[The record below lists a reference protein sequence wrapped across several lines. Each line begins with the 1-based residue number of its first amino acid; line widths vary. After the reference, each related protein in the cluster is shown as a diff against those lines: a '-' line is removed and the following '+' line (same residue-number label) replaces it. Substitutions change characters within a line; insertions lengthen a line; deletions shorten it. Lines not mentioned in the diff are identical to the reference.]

1 MPKPQDIFQLARQ
14 EAVRVTASP
23 QVWQSFLYTAAH
35 NYHTTYLNQLLIH
48 AQRPDAAACASMEYW
63 NKQANRLVMRG
74 SKSIAVLQRRQGVAV
89 AKPVFAI
96 GDTTLLSQTSTG
108 GPWEVTDTTRPL
120 LLQGK
125 SDDWL
130 TALAQD
136 GVSNDADRARR
147 MLERNVADST
157 LQWAQPDEQMSLLQ
171 ELVTQSAVYMA
182 RLRIGLPVRDE
193 DFPAFQSVSQFDTY
207 QISLCLGGYVQ
218 AAAEPMLN
226 AIGREALR
234 LNRDSIAMPHEP
246 VHNESTPTQLNSREE
261 AVTYDV
267 HEEPRRLPDSEP
279 FPAEPAEPV
288 PEPLREAASGI
299 SGAERADALRPT
311 DVGGHATDELQS
323 NRTSRT
329 ADGGQDPARADAGH
343 PDAGPQNG
351 PAGLGADGQQPEEAG
366 GGSSPSDAVRNLTE
380 SPAQAE
386 SEQSPSAFAL
396 PEFPPTLLPQLLAAE
411 TSSRAD
417 NAEYLTY
424 YNKNPLLIDRLRF
437 VRESYKDI
445 FTELLLAD
453 DTRVGFHR
461 QDNGLLVW
469 QGAYL
474 TRSAETLLPWRA
486 VANAL
491 NDLIEQHELIAA
503 IDPKKLPQVEEQL
516 SFELPDGSPTS
527 AEDDRLEK
535 DDFLTPEKQET
546 VIRSALPVAEYNAP
560 QMDDG
565 SVITDEEINLA
576 LAAGSN
582 FENSKFRIY
591 QQFTT
596 TQGDHAAFLKKEYG
610 SGGRSW
616 DYQSGA
622 HGWVDHGPAGLKL
635 ILTNEE
641 GRFERRLLWRA
652 AAKRIAYLIE
662 MQRFLTQQELE
673 QYPAWAA
680 EQREPASAVRD
691 EPSTV
696 PESRPI
702 CAEGSVVYLE
712 DDHRFTVER
721 IWQFDVHLRDEEV
734 PLFGRA
740 ISREAFQRQLD
751 ANPRNGGMMLS
762 DQQHEALV
770 QAQTEQALSY
780 IEDYLKDEFEITEP
794 DFSDLTRIDLGYTTT
809 EDEKHVIQVY
819 ADLEHCTVTK
829 LVDDTLYAQERYG
842 SLDDLNQAVLS
853 NLDFDSLM
861 EIDLDEVE
869 EHEPQENALPTDES
883 AAQALTNYL
892 APYEPEVPTGTKAKF
907 AANLNA
913 IRTLKQIEQRGTPA
927 TEAEQDVLAGYLG
940 WGGLADA
947 FDPNKDSWRSEY
959 KQLKDLLTPE
969 EYAAAQESTLTA
981 FYTPPAVIH
990 AMYRAL
996 TRMGCVGGNVLE
1008 PSMGV
1013 GAFFGHRSGSFDTNN
1028 AKLYGVEL
1036 DSVSGRIAQQLY
1048 QKAKIQICGYEKADL
1063 PDSFFDLAI
1072 GNVPFGQY
1080 QVTDRQYDKLHFQ
1093 IHDYFLAK
1101 TVDKLRVGGIMA
1113 FITTSGTMDKK
1124 SESVRRYL
1132 AARCDLIGAVRLPNN
1147 TFTAQAGTTVTSD
1160 ILFLQKR
1167 GRVLEQ
1173 DAPWIHVG
1181 ETANGIPLNRYFI
1194 DHPEMICGEMQMVS
1208 GPYGQRPTCAPL
1220 ENGTSLEGQLD
1231 TALANLQAEY
1241 TLADDR
1247 EDAKTESDTLDADP
1261 GTRNFSYVVKAD
1273 TVYYRENS
1281 KMRAVKASTSALARI
1296 KALVPLRDTCRELIR
1311 AQLDN
1316 LPDETIA
1323 ALQAKLTAQ
1332 YDSYHDT
1339 YGLINSRGTA
1349 SAFREDSGYFLLCS
1363 LEDIDSEGHY
1373 RGKTDMFTKR
1383 TIRPAQVVGH
1393 VDTADEALVLSLTEK
1408 ARVDLAYMA
1417 QVTGKSPDEII
1428 RDLTGVIFRDPEQ
1441 DEPVYLPADEYLS
1454 GNVRQ
1459 KLAVARLAA
1468 ASDPDYQ
1475 VNVKA
1480 LEQVQP
1486 RDLDASEIAVR
1497 LGATWIPPKYIQDF
1511 LMELLEPPLSTRLSV
1526 KVLFASFTGEWNI
1539 TNKRYGNGSIKA
1551 TVTYGTNRKNAY
1563 EITEAAL
1570 NLRPVQVFDTVTDA
1584 EGNRKSVLNHAATEA
1599 AYAKQCLIKDKF
1611 EEWIFKEP
1619 QRRQALVS
1627 LYNSKFNCIR
1637 PREYDGSNLRFPGM
1651 NPEITLRPHQRNAI
1665 AHALYGNN
1673 VLLAHEVGAGKTFE
1687 MVASAMEKKRL
1698 GLCNKTL
1705 IVVPNHLT
1713 EQMASEALLL
1723 LSDLSKVEQF
1733 DQTRT
1738 GSYTLQSILDAY
1750 INKEYDNEHP
1760 KWDFSG
1766 ETQAIAKTYEVNA
1779 DEMAAYNRTLTV
1791 AGDNKNGKGDGW
1803 QPTGR
1808 ANEYQL
1814 AEIFSNDSGNIRV
1827 QGLSYGTYLVVETTT
1842 PHDLFQ
1848 AEPFLVSI
1856 DPEQDNNPLGAMA
1869 TPKDSV
1875 MKASDSYQ
1883 KFTVLDEEIEVYLKI
1898 TKLDTET
1905 GKPVLLPNT
1914 AFQIYWL
1921 DDNGNYRLENGKPKL
1936 ITMTDTVN
1944 GHLTKNVDTFYT
1956 NEEGIL
1962 TLPEKL
1968 PLGKYRIVETVGPD
1982 GFYNEWADSG
1992 NYYVDFDIST
2002 DRIYKATG
2010 DDNENGMDTLVIGED
2025 YWNDETLGKLT
2036 IRKTGETLTGKI
2048 ETNDLIDPWM
2058 TGEADSDFAYTLRP
2072 LVGAEY
2078 TITAAEDIYTQDRQ
2092 LDANGS
2098 RTLWYAEGDV
2108 VAVVTTGDGSADT
2121 AVFAPSRTKATYDFL
2136 SVIHDGTLGKVS
2148 ITLPLGSYHVE
2159 ETKPPYGY
2167 VGTTD
2172 SYDVTFS
2179 WDNQLN
2185 DVVMAK
2191 SIVKNGDS
2199 EQHFDVVRA
2208 SEASAELAE
2217 QQTLGF
2223 YNDREHARV
2232 GVYKVDAETGNY
2244 LAGAVFNLY
2253 TRDDIYDV
2261 DGSKLFS
2268 AGDLISTSPETVA
2281 DGYTYFNCDV
2291 PIRGE
2296 WYGQSDRLDATT
2308 NSGNYFIRELR
2319 APQGYYLNDAEM
2331 DVTFTYDGEVLQV
2344 LDNTCANKPTEM
2356 WVSKRDLTNDEELPG
2371 ATLIIKDAKDN
2382 IVDTWV
2388 STDTPHRV
2396 TGLHF
2401 DEEYTLT
2408 EKRPADGYAV
2418 ADDIVFRLE
2427 RKADADGHELDE
2439 ADVYY
2444 LKDKKKL
2451 WFIPWEEWE
2460 LLDDATVIM
2469 RDDITKV
2476 QISKVDIATGKEL
2489 PGAELV
2495 IKDKDSNTVAQWV
2508 SEDKPHYIEKLPA
2521 GDYTLTELTAPNGYQ
2536 LAESIAFTVLP
2547 TGELQTVVMKD
2558 ARIPEE
2564 TPHEDTPSNTPQPT
2578 PGSTPAPAPA
2588 PASAPTAT
2596 PAPMPVIPQTGDVFP
2611 FALLSAAVFGSIVGF
2626 GIFAYKRRKSK
2637 MDESEH

>member
-1 MPKPQDIFQLARQ
+1 M
-14 EAVRVTASP
+14 
-23 QVWQSFLYTAAH
+23 
-35 NYHTTYLNQLLIH
+35 
-48 AQRPDAAACASMEYW
+48 
-63 NKQANRLVMRG
+63 
-74 SKSIAVLQRRQGVAV
+74 
-89 AKPVFAI
+89 
-96 GDTTLLSQTSTG
+96 
-108 GPWEVTDTTRPL
+108 
-120 LLQGK
+120 
-125 SDDWL
+125 
-130 TALAQD
+130 
-136 GVSNDADRARR
+136 
-147 MLERNVADST
+147 
-157 LQWAQPDEQMSLLQ
+157 
-171 ELVTQSAVYMA
+171 
-182 RLRIGLPVRDE
+182 
-193 DFPAFQSVSQFDTY
+193 
-207 QISLCLGGYVQ
+207 
-218 AAAEPMLN
+218 
-226 AIGREALR
+226 
-234 LNRDSIAMPHEP
+234 
-246 VHNESTPTQLNSREE
+246 
-261 AVTYDV
+261 
-267 HEEPRRLPDSEP
+267 
-279 FPAEPAEPV
+279 
-288 PEPLREAASGI
+288 
-299 SGAERADALRPT
+299 
-311 DVGGHATDELQS
+311 
-323 NRTSRT
+323 
-329 ADGGQDPARADAGH
+329 
-343 PDAGPQNG
+343 
-351 PAGLGADGQQPEEAG
+351 
-366 GGSSPSDAVRNLTE
+366 
-380 SPAQAE
+380 
-386 SEQSPSAFAL
+386 

-417 NAEYLTY
+417 NAEYLTF
-424 YNKNPLLIDRLRF
+424 YNKNSLLIDRLRF

-445 FTELLLAD
+445 FTDLLLAD
-453 DTRVGFHR
+453 DTRAGFHR

-474 TRSAETLLPWRA
+474 TRSAETLLSWRA

-491 NDLIEQHELIAA
+491 NDLIEQHELIATT
-503 IDPKKLPQVEEQL
+503 DPKKLPQVEEQL
-516 SFELPDGSPTS
+516 SFELPDGAPTS

-535 DDFLTPEKQET
+535 GDFLTPEKQET

-576 LAAGSN
+576 LAVGSN

-641 GRFERRLLWRA
+641 GRFERRLPWRA

-680 EQREPASAVRD
+680 EQREPASVVRD
-691 EPSTV
+691 EPGTI
-696 PESRPI
+696 PDTRPI
-702 CAEGSVVYLE
+702 CTEGSVVYLE

-721 IWQFDVHLRDEEV
+721 IEQFDVHLRDEEV
-734 PLFGRA
+734 PLIGRA
-740 ISREAFQRQLD
+740 ISREEFQRQLD

-762 DQQHEALV
+762 EPQRTALV

-861 EIDLDEVE
+861 EIDLDEAE
-869 EHEPQENALPTDES
+869 EHELQENTLPADES
-883 AAQALTNYL
+883 YAQAPTNYL
-892 APYEPEVPTGTKAKF
+892 APYEPEVPSGAKAKF

-947 FDPNKDSWRSEY
+947 FDPNKNSWHSEY
-959 KQLKDLLTPE
+959 EHLKNLLTPE

-990 AMYRAL
+990 AMYRVL

-1013 GAFFGHRSGSFDTNN
+1013 GAFFGHRSGSFDMNN

-1124 SESVRRYL
+1124 SEGMRRYL

-1181 ETANGIPLNRYFI
+1181 ETVDGIPLNRYFI

-1247 EDAKTESDTLDADP
+1247 EDAKAESDTLDADP
-1261 GTRNFSYVVKAD
+1261 DTRNFSYVVKAD

-1281 KMRAVKASTSALARI
+1281 KMRAVKASTTALTRI

-1323 ALQAKLTAQ
+1323 ALQAQLTAQ

-1383 TIRPAQVVGH
+1383 TIRPAQVVDH

-1417 QVTGKSPDEII
+1417 QITGKSPDEII

-1441 DEPVYLPADEYLS
+1441 SEPVYLPADEYLS

-1486 RDLDASEIAVR
+1486 KDLDASEIAVR
-1497 LGATWIPPKYIQDF
+1497 LGATWIPPEYIQDF

-1539 TNKRYGNGSIKA
+1539 TNKRYGNSSIKA

-1570 NLRPVQVFDTVTDA
+1570 NLRPVQVFDTITDA
-1584 EGNRKSVLNHAATEA
+1584 EGNKKSVLNHAATEA

-1665 AHALYGNN
+1665 AHVLYGNN

-1723 LSDLSKVEQF
+1723 YPNAEILVARKTDFEKANRKKFCARIATGNFDIIVIGHSQFEKIPLSDERQKMYLQKQIDDVVAQTAALKAQRAENFTIKQMERMKKQLQRKLDKLN
-1733 DQTRT
+1733 DQSRKDDVITFEELGVDSLMVDEAHYFKNAMVTTKMTR
-1738 GSYTLQSILDAY
+1738 
-1750 INKEYDNEHP
+1750 
-1760 KWDFSG
+1760 
-1766 ETQAIAKTYEVNA
+1766 
-1779 DEMAAYNRTLTV
+1779 V
-1791 AGDNKNGKGDGW
+1791 AGIS
-1803 QPTGR
+1803 QT
-1808 ANEYQL
+1808 ESQ
-1814 AEIFSNDSGNIRV
+1814 
-1827 QGLSYGTYLVVETTT
+1827 
-1842 PHDLFQ
+1842 
-1848 AEPFLVSI
+1848 
-1856 DPEQDNNPLGAMA
+1856 
-1869 TPKDSV
+1869 
-1875 MKASDSYQ
+1875 KASDMYM
-1883 KFTVLDEEIEVYLKI
+1883 KCMYMDELTGGHGIVFASGTPISNSMTEMYIMMRYLQYGLLEQEGLLNFDAWASTFGESVTAIELA
-1898 TKLDTET
+1898 
-1905 GKPVLLPNT
+1905 P
-1914 AFQIYWL
+1914 
-1921 DDNGNYRLENGKPKL
+1921 
-1936 ITMTDTVN
+1936 
-1944 GHLTKNVDTFYT
+1944 
-1956 NEEGIL
+1956 EG
-1962 TLPEKL
+1962 
-1968 PLGKYRIVETVGPD
+1968 Y
-1982 GFYNEWADSG
+1982 
-1992 NYYVDFDIST
+1992 
-2002 DRIYKATG
+2002 
-2010 DDNENGMDTLVIGED
+2010 TLVG
-2025 YWNDETLGKLT
+2025 
-2036 IRKTGETLTGKI
+2036 R
-2048 ETNDLIDPWM
+2048 
-2058 TGEADSDFAYTLRP
+2058 
-2072 LVGAEY
+2072 
-2078 TITAAEDIYTQDRQ
+2078 
-2092 LDANGS
+2092 
-2098 RTLWYAEGDV
+2098 
-2108 VAVVTTGDGSADT
+2108 
-2121 AVFAPSRTKATYDFL
+2121 
-2136 SVIHDGTLGKVS
+2136 
-2148 ITLPLGSYHVE
+2148 
-2159 ETKPPYGY
+2159 
-2167 VGTTD
+2167 
-2172 SYDVTFS
+2172 
-2179 WDNQLN
+2179 
-2185 DVVMAK
+2185 
-2191 SIVKNGDS
+2191 
-2199 EQHFDVVRA
+2199 
-2208 SEASAELAE
+2208 
-2217 QQTLGF
+2217 
-2223 YNDREHARV
+2223 
-2232 GVYKVDAETGNY
+2232 
-2244 LAGAVFNLY
+2244 
-2253 TRDDIYDV
+2253 
-2261 DGSKLFS
+2261 
-2268 AGDLISTSPETVA
+2268 
-2281 DGYTYFNCDV
+2281 
-2291 PIRGE
+2291 
-2296 WYGQSDRLDATT
+2296 
-2308 NSGNYFIRELR
+2308 
-2319 APQGYYLNDAEM
+2319 
-2331 DVTFTYDGEVLQV
+2331 
-2344 LDNTCANKPTEM
+2344 
-2356 WVSKRDLTNDEELPG
+2356 
-2371 ATLIIKDAKDN
+2371 
-2382 IVDTWV
+2382 
-2388 STDTPHRV
+2388 
-2396 TGLHF
+2396 
-2401 DEEYTLT
+2401 
-2408 EKRPADGYAV
+2408 
-2418 ADDIVFRLE
+2418 
-2427 RKADADGHELDE
+2427 
-2439 ADVYY
+2439 
-2444 LKDKKKL
+2444 
-2451 WFIPWEEWE
+2451 
-2460 LLDDATVIM
+2460 
-2469 RDDITKV
+2469 
-2476 QISKVDIATGKEL
+2476 
-2489 PGAELV
+2489 
-2495 IKDKDSNTVAQWV
+2495 
-2508 SEDKPHYIEKLPA
+2508 
-2521 GDYTLTELTAPNGYQ
+2521 
-2536 LAESIAFTVLP
+2536 
-2547 TGELQTVVMKD
+2547 
-2558 ARIPEE
+2558 
-2564 TPHEDTPSNTPQPT
+2564 
-2578 PGSTPAPAPA
+2578 
-2588 PASAPTAT
+2588 
-2596 PAPMPVIPQTGDVFP
+2596 
-2611 FALLSAAVFGSIVGF
+2611 
-2626 GIFAYKRRKSK
+2626 
-2637 MDESEH
+2637 